1 MNEETRV
8 VESDI
13 VKGEYLLE
21 RLGFYNEY
29 IMLGTFS
36 IYNNTKG
43 LDFYFFRPVDGQIL
57 ISYMEARLIND
68 TLHQLNKDRKGYN

>member
-43 LDFYFFRPVDGQIL
+43 FRLLLLQTCRWSNP
-57 ISYMEARLIND
+57 N
-68 TLHQLNKDRKGYN
+68 